1 MFQRIFRPTLVLLGS
16 DYWRYGNA
24 SSMMEANNCEELL
37 YRLKHTQ
44 RLFTVWPMLR
54 ISINFIGLPC
64 SHMRGAYAYLLQF
77 LKILSVA
84 NGKLRY
90 LFAAIL
96 KAGIWR
102 TNFYSIIV
110 HNWVILSSKQILD
123 GRTLDRPAHRAK
135 LYSVRDAIFSGPG
148 DRGPGDRGP
157 GTRDLGPGDP
167 IWRHVPL
174 APRSIGATFCLGYN
188 YMR

>member
-1 MFQRIFRPTLVLLGS
+1 
-16 DYWRYGNA
+16 
-24 SSMMEANNCEELL
+24 MMEANNCEELL

-123 GRTLDRPAHRAK
+123 GRTLDRPTHRAK
-135 LYSVRDAIFSGPG
+135 LYSVDPG
-148 DRGPGDRGP
+148 TRGQGTRGPGTQGPRTQGP
-157 GTRDLGPGDP
+157 GTRDPGIRGPGP
-167 IWRHVPL
+167 GARGSNL
-174 APRSIGATFCLGYN
+174 APRSIGASFVLASYLAVAGSNSHLYFVFVG
-188 YMR
+188 RRD